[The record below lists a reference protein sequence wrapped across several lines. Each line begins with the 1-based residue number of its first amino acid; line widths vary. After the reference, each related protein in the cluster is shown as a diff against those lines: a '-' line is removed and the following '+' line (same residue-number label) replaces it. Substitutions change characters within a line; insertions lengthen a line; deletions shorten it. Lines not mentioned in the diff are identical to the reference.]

1 VRVLRI
7 ARLSRRSTV
16 ATIVLVL
23 VGVAGGVGA
32 LGRSAL
38 AGVPPRS
45 ADRAQNATTGVCDS
59 TRIKG
64 TTVNETGIPMQV
76 LYDGHNSTNEWCRVP
91 QDEVRAHSSN
101 TWHIADSSPPVTM
114 WIVYRLEN
122 GDEVRFQ
129 SQLRKPEGTETSC
142 SFVKVVRTVHQF
154 ECRAEVGIAGPD
166 FAYVKFIVLPRPAG
180 RS

>member
-1 VRVLRI
+1 M
-7 ARLSRRSTV
+7 
-16 ATIVLVL
+16 
-23 VGVAGGVGA
+23 VGA
-32 LGRSAL
+32 LGPRARAGMPSRSA
-38 AGVPPRS
+38 GS
-45 ADRAQNATTGVCDS
+45 AQNAATGVCDS

-76 LYDGHNSTNEWCRVP
+76 LYDGHNFSNEWCRVP

-114 WIVYRLEN
+114 WITYRLEN
-122 GDEVRFQ
+122 GDEIRFQ
-129 SQLRKPEGTETSC
+129 AQLRKPEGTETGC

-166 FAYVKFIVLPRPAG
+166 FAYVKFIVLPRPGAG
-180 RS
+180 PNSG

>member
-1 VRVLRI
+1 M
-7 ARLSRRSTV
+7 SRRSTV

-23 VGVAGGVGA
+23 VGVAGGVAA

-129 SQLRKPEGTETSC
+129 SQLRKPEGTETGC
-142 SFVKVVRTVHQF
+142 SIVKVVRTVHQF

-166 FAYVKFIVLPRPAG
+166 FAYVKFIVLPRPVAG
-180 RS
+180 ANSR